1 VQHFSPIPPRASSH
15 RDRRKRAE
23 LPERGGM
30 RLSVVIPTWNGRK
43 LLHLPLDS
51 LRAQTHR
58 DFEVILVDDA
68 STDGTAEFVSSSWP
82 EVRLVR
88 LEANRGF
95 PGAVN
100 AGIRVATG
108 QAVALLNND
117 AAADPGWLEQM
128 ESALLSH
135 PEAGMVACRV
145 RLYHHQD
152 YLDSAGLQTT
162 TSGSGGSRG
171 AFQPDGPNFAQ
182 PAWVLGPAGVA
193 GLYRRALL
201 EDVGLLDEE
210 YGAYYEDL
218 DLALRAQFRGWKCLY
233 WPQAI
238 CLHVGSSTYGS
249 LPLRGEGTGVE
260 LRESRPGPPAP
271 PPVSDRVL
279 FYAARNYPTIL
290 FKFLPLRILLADS
303 WAIIGYE
310 LNMAWFAWRHRQLAP
325 YLRGRL
331 AFLTSLP
338 HLLARRRRIAQTR
351 LVDEASAVALFQ
363 RPRLRFYLEAL
374 WRKVRGT

>member
-1 VQHFSPIPPRASSH
+1 
-15 RDRRKRAE
+15 
-23 LPERGGM
+23 M

-68 STDGTAEFVSSSWP
+68 STDGTAELVASEWP

-88 LEANRGF
+88 LEVNRGF

-100 AGIRVATG
+100 AGIRAATG

-117 AAADPGWLEQM
+117 AAADSGWLEQM

-145 RLYHHQD
+145 RLYHHRD

-171 AFQPDGPNFAQ
+171 AFQPDGPEFAQ

-201 EDVGLLDEE
+201 EDV
-210 YGAYYEDL
+210 
-218 DLALRAQFRGWKCLY
+218 CLY

-238 CLHVGSSTYGS
+238 CLHVGSATYGS
-249 LPLRGEGTGVE
+249 LSMRGEGTGVE
-260 LRESRPGPPAP
+260 LRDSQGGPPTP
-271 PPVSDRVL
+271 PPPSDRVM

-290 FKFLPLRILLADS
+290 LKFLPLRILLADS
-303 WAIIGYE
+303 WAIAGYE
-310 LNMAWFAWRHRQLAP
+310 LNMLWFAWRHRQLAP

-331 AFLTSLP
+331 AFLRGLP
-338 HLLARRRRIAQTR
+338 GILARRRRIAQTR

-363 RPRLRFYLEAL
+363 RPRPRFYLEAL
-374 WRKVRGT
+374 RRKIRGS

>member
-1 VQHFSPIPPRASSH
+1 
-15 RDRRKRAE
+15 
-23 LPERGGM
+23 M

-68 STDGTAEFVSSSWP
+68 STDGTAQFVASSWP

-100 AGIRVATG
+100 VGIRAATG
-108 QAVALLNND
+108 EAVALLNND

-145 RLYHHQD
+145 RLYHHRD

-171 AFQPDGPNFAQ
+171 AFQPDGPEFAQ

-218 DLALRAQFRGWKCLY
+218 DLALRAQLRGWKCLY

-238 CLHVGSSTYGS
+238 CLHVGSATYGS
-249 LPLRGEGTGVE
+249 LSMRGEGTGVE
-260 LRESRPGPPAP
+260 LRDSQGGPPTP
-271 PPVSDRVL
+271 PPPSDRVM

-290 FKFLPLRILLADS
+290 LKFLPLRILLADS
-303 WAIIGYE
+303 WAIAGYE
-310 LNMAWFAWRHRQLAP
+310 LNMLWFAWRHRQLAP

-331 AFLTSLP
+331 AFLRGLP
-338 HLLARRRRIAQTR
+338 GILARRRRIAQTR

-363 RPRLRFYLEAL
+363 RPRPRFYLEAL
-374 WRKVRGT
+374 RRKIRGS